1 MTGFVF
7 EAFDNVRNMKVAI
20 KRTNKAGNVVS
31 REYEVM
37 TLLRGEPNV
46 IQLVDFFYSIDQ
58 KQRLIQNI
66 VMEFCEGSLED
77 QLR

>member
-1 MTGFVF
+1 MAGFVF

-46 IQLVDFFYSIDQ
+46 I
-58 KQRLIQNI
+58 
-66 VMEFCEGSLED
+66 
-77 QLR
+77 